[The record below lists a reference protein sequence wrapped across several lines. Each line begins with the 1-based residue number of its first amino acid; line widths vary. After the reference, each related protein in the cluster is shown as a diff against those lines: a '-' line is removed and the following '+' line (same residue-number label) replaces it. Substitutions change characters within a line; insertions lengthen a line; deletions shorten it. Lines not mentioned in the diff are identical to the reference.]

1 MTKLTIETIPS
12 IPERMNVSVS
22 EGSYDFL
29 HPSNRQM
36 RVRIRLDV
44 LIFSLT
50 LDMDKWEDLYI
61 SEDSAWWEIV
71 SLACGAY
78 GKTWA
83 VPADGWVIP
92 ADGPEVAKA
101 LAAWA
106 EEAWQEETDEH
117 QARLEAIET
126 LELNWT
132 LDAVERYARGKLGL
146 RVADLA
152 ARLTADRKVSA

>member
-12 IPERMNVSVS
+12 IPERLNVSVT

-36 RVRIRLDV
+36 RVRIMLDGM
-44 LIFSLT
+44 IFSFT
-50 LDMDKWEDLYI
+50 LSMDEWDELYI

-78 GKTWA
+78 GKQF
-83 VPADGWVIP
+83 VIP
-92 ADGPEVAKA
+92 ADGPE
-101 LAAWA
+101 LARVLAEWA
-106 EEAWQEETDEH
+106 NDAWQEETEEH
-117 QARLEAIET
+117 QARLEAIEE
-126 LELNWT
+126 LELNWK
-132 LDAVERYARGKLGL
+132 LDAIERYARGKLGL

-152 ARLTADRKVSA
+152 ARLTADQKVSA

>member
-12 IPERMNVSVS
+12 IPERLNVSVT

-36 RVRIRLDV
+36 RVRFMLDGM
-44 LIFSLT
+44 IFSFT
-50 LDMDKWEDLYI
+50 LGMDEWDELCI

-78 GKTWA
+78 GKQF
-83 VPADGWVIP
+83 VIP
-92 ADGPEVAKA
+92 ADGPE
-101 LAAWA
+101 LARVLAEWA
-106 EEAWQEETDEH
+106 NDAWQEETEEH
-117 QARLEAIET
+117 QARLEAIEE
-126 LELNWT
+126 LELNWS
-132 LDAVERYARGKLGL
+132 LDAVERYARGKLGM

-152 ARLTADRKVSA
+152 ARLTADQKVSA

>member
-12 IPERMNVSVS
+12 IPERLNVSVT

-29 HPSNRQM
+29 NPSDKQM
-36 RVRIRLDV
+36 RVRIMLDG
-44 LIFSLT
+44 LIFSFT
-50 LDMDKWEDLYI
+50 LSMDKWDGLYI

-83 VPADGWVIP
+83 VPADG
-92 ADGPEVAKA
+92 PELATA
-101 LAAWA
+101 LAVWA
-106 EEAWQEETDEH
+106 NDAWQEETDEH

-132 LDAVERYARGKLGL
+132 LDAIERYARGKLGL

-152 ARLTADRKVSA
+152 ARLTADQKVSA

>member
-12 IPERMNVSVS
+12 VPESLNVSVS

-36 RVRIRLDV
+36 RVRIMLDG
-44 LIFSLT
+44 LIFSFT
-50 LDMDKWEDLYI
+50 LSMDKWDGLYI

-71 SLACGAY
+71 SLACAAY

-83 VPADGWVIP
+83 VPADG
-92 ADGPEVAKA
+92 PELAGA
-101 LAAWA
+101 LAEWA
-106 EEAWQEETDEH
+106 NDAWQEETDEH
-117 QARLEAIET
+117 QARLEAIEA
-126 LELNWT
+126 LELNWM

-152 ARLTADRKVSA
+152 ARLTAEKVSA